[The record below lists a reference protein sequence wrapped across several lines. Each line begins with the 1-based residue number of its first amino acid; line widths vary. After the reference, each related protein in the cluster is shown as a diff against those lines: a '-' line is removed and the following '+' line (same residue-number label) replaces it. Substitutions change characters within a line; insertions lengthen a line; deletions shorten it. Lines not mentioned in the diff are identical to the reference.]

1 MDILSIINKLSAHPS
16 PSGFEHSAS
25 KCAEAMMAR
34 FFDKTET
41 DKSGNVYGI
50 RKCRK
55 KNAKCLLL
63 DAHIDE
69 IGLIVTGEEN
79 GFLRF
84 DTLGGVDPRILP
96 ACEVTVLTNPPKSGV
111 ITVCPPHLLTREE
124 MDSALDISDLFIDI
138 GAEKASGV
146 AVGTPVVFN
155 SEPVRLRE
163 GYISARALDDRAS
176 LAAILLA
183 LDMLKGKKL
192 CFDIVAVASV
202 QEELGCRGATVA
214 GYKVNPDW
222 AIAVDVTHATTP
234 GADKSSTFDAGS
246 GAAIGVGPNMT
257 KKMSDALISVA
268 KDKKIPHTVEVCSGH
283 SGTNAW
289 TLQTVREG
297 IATGLIS
304 IPLKYMHTPV
314 ETIKKNDIEAT
325 AKLIYEFVL
334 YLSAGGAKL

>member
-183 LDMLKGKKL
+183 LDMLKGKKFG
-192 CFDIVAVASV
+192 FDIVAVASV